1 MFNCAT
7 LKAALV
13 KIEMKDPI
21 LPKSAVADYL
31 FHFEAPPER
40 ISFKKQIKITGW
52 LLHRQGLPTYGIRGI
67 VRGALRRRSIFKARR
82 KRSRPLVAAAYP
94 DLPEA
99 GESGFLLEL
108 ELPAGRSEVTIQ
120 VRDHEKAWKTI
131 LVTHSWAFP
140 LAFLGRIG
148 LSRVEH
154 TLVTFLTELFARKA
168 KSITAAAR
176 SQLLTPIETE
186 PRCNTIKT
194 FTHAA
199 GSAPREIKTVHLFVT
214 SKSNLFIREIAELLC
229 AGFSAAGCEAQL
241 FVDQIPVG
249 KTEESKI
256 QIVVTPH
263 EFFNLFLRYQLPWEE
278 IRLLTSHLFL
288 LGTEQPESEWFYSN
302 LVMAPHAR
310 AMLDIHLSG
319 VAGYRASGV
328 QCFHLPLGYHP
339 SLEKA
344 ESLATSERDVDICVL
359 AAMTD
364 RREEFIAA
372 NADWFAARNCHLR
385 LVPLGFAKTETT
397 RSYLPAAK
405 RNALLQRTKIL
416 LNVHYSELPYFEWHR
431 TLIGLANRCCM
442 ITEPCEGFAPLIPG
456 KHLIMAKADDLI
468 TCCEYY
474 LEHEDER
481 EAIAE
486 AAYHFVRER
495 FTQKDNCRA
504 FLQQIENAFPAE
516 NATAHF
522 AFNMGANAEG
532 ELKAEPLPDALAKRI
547 SRKPI
552 DLLVSALREDLSNMF
567 RRTNRKSEPIPK
579 KPART
584 NTADCVEILSEMRRG
599 YAERLD
605 SEERARQRGDAIF
618 RLLDN
623 RPFDRSAPAISV
635 IITLYNYA
643 TYIPECLKSLEDS
656 NTAALPGG
664 IEIVI
669 VNDASS
675 DDSLAKAISAQETSR
690 HPVRIV
696 DKRFNTGLADARNIG
711 LEVARAPY
719 AFILDA
725 DNMVFPRALEQ
736 LYNKIVNDDSAA
748 VYSML
753 CRFEGDY
760 SQRSGLL
767 SYFDW
772 DPQMLVERPYID
784 AMALFD
790 RRQLI
795 EIGGYDTGLYKFGW
809 FGWEDYELWLRI
821 AQAKLPVSF
830 LPNVLCLYRHHET
843 SMNLT
848 TNIFDREL
856 VAHLYGKYH
865 VLVGSYPPKNR
876 ILGVDRLRF
885 EDADRTT
892 KRKRADATCATPYL
906 PLPTD
911 AREARSRPVSAADVP
926 CMRKPLPA
934 RNGDPGARGD
944 WCG

>member
-1 MFNCAT
+1 
-7 LKAALV
+7 
-13 KIEMKDPI
+13 MKEPI

-82 KRSRPLVAAAYP
+82 KRSTPLVAAAYP

-108 ELPAGRSEVTIQ
+108 ELPAGLSEVTIQ
-120 VRDHEKAWKTI
+120 VRDHEKTWRTI
-131 LVTHSWAFP
+131 FVAQIWAFP
-140 LAFLGRIG
+140 LRFLGRIG
-148 LSRVEH
+148 LPRVEH
-154 TLVTFLTELFARKA
+154 VLVTSLTESFPGKA
-168 KSITAAAR
+168 KSIMASARPELLAEIESNSRYGSIKAFKGAPGTAR
-176 SQLLTPIETE
+176 
-186 PRCNTIKT
+186 
-194 FTHAA
+194 
-199 GSAPREIKTVHLFVT
+199 REIKTVHLFVT

-241 FVDQIPVG
+241 FVDQIPVE
-249 KTEESKI
+249 KTEEGKI

-263 EFFNLFLRYQLPWEE
+263 EFFNLFLSYQLPWEE
-278 IRLLTSHLFL
+278 IRRLTNHLFL
-288 LGTEQPESEWFYSN
+288 LSTEQPESEWFHTN
-302 LVMAPHAR
+302 LVMAPHAI

-319 VAGYRASGV
+319 VTGYRSRGLR
-328 QCFHLPLGYHP
+328 CFHLPLGYHP
-339 SLEKA
+339 LLEKA
-344 ESLATSERDVDICVL
+344 ESSATSERDIDICVL

-372 NADWFAARNCHLR
+372 NADWFAARDCHLR

-431 TLIGLANRCCM
+431 ALIGLANRCCM
-442 ITEPCEGFAPLIPG
+442 ITESCEGFAPLIPG

-474 LEHEDER
+474 LKQEDER
-481 EAIAE
+481 QAIAE
-486 AAYHFVRER
+486 AAYRFARER

-504 FLQQIENAFPAE
+504 FLQQIENAFGGE
-516 NATAHF
+516 TAAALF
-522 AFNMGANAEG
+522 AFNMQANAEPA
-532 ELKAEPLPDALAKRI
+532 LKTEPLPDALTERI
-547 SRKPI
+547 SRKPF

-567 RRTNRKSEPIPK
+567 RRTNRKSETPGRTPSALAD
-579 KPART
+579 PAQC
-584 NTADCVEILSEMRRG
+584 TAVLSDMRHG
-599 YAERLD
+599 YTERLD
-605 SEERARQRGDAIF
+605 SQERARQRGEAIF

-623 RPFDRSAPAISV
+623 RRFERSTPAISV
-635 IITLYNYA
+635 VITLYNYA
-643 TYIPECLKSLEDS
+643 AYIPECLKSLEDAS
-656 NTAALPGG
+656 TEALPGG
-664 IEIVI
+664 IEVVI

-711 LEVARAPY
+711 LNLARAPY

-725 DNMVFPRALEQ
+725 DNMVFPRALEE
-736 LYNKIVNDDSAA
+736 LHKTIIRDNAAA

-753 CRFEGDY
+753 CRFEGDSSY
-760 SQRSGLL
+760 RSGLL

-790 RRQLI
+790 RQQLI
-795 EIGGYDTGLYKFGW
+795 EIGGYDTELYKFGW

-821 AQAKLPVSF
+821 AQAKLRVSF

-843 SMNLT
+843 SMSLT
-848 TNIFDREL
+848 TNLFDREL
-856 VAHLYGKYH
+856 VAHLYEKYH
-865 VLVGSYPPKNR
+865 TLVETYPPKNR
-876 ILGVDRLRF
+876 VLGVNRLRF
-885 EDADRTT
+885 EEAATSE
-892 KRKRADATCATPYL
+892 KREC
-906 PLPTD
+906 
-911 AREARSRPVSAADVP
+911 ADVG
-926 CMRKPLPA
+926 CY
-934 RNGDPGARGD
+934 
-944 WCG
+944 